1 VIGGAAIA
9 AWACAV
15 IVSASQAPPAAK
27 AAPWVWDL
35 PKGFPEPKVPA
46 DNPMSAEKV
55 ALGRR
60 LFFERAL
67 SGDGT
72 FSCGSC
78 HEQARAFTDSRP
90 RSFGITGDAHPRSS
104 MSLANVAY
112 APVLTWGNPNVRT
125 LEAQALLPLFG
136 EHPVEM
142 GLAGRD
148 ARALAAIRAMPGY
161 LDDFRRAFPGEADPI
176 SLRNITRAIAA
187 FERTLLSGRS
197 PYDRFR
203 NGDDPD
209 AISAAAKRGE
219 ELFFDERTE
228 CFHCHGGFNFTE
240 TVDHVG
246 KAFAEIEF
254 FNTGLYNLDGKGRYP
269 APNGGVFEVT
279 GDLQDMGRF
288 KAPTLRNIAVTAPY
302 MHDGSIPTL
311 AEVLDHYAAGGRTIT
326 AGPHAGVGAN
336 NPNKSGF
343 LKGFTLTPGEK
354 ADLIAFLE
362 SLTDRAFLTDR
373 RFQDPSRR

>member
-1 VIGGAAIA
+1 MTAA
-9 AWACAV
+9 
-15 IVSASQAPPAAK
+15 
-27 AAPWVWDL
+27 
-35 PKGFPEPKVPA
+35 
-46 DNPMSAEKV
+46 KV

-72 FSCGSC
+72 FSCATC
-78 HEQARAFTDSRP
+78 HEQARAFTDPRP
-90 RSFGITGDAHPRSS
+90 RSSGITGDEHPRNS

-112 APVLTWGNPNVRT
+112 APVLTWGNPNVKG

-142 GLAGRD
+142 GLSGRD
-148 ARALAAIRAMPGY
+148 AKAIAQIRAMPGY
-161 LDDFRRAFPGEADPI
+161 VEDFRRAFPADADPI
-176 SLRNITRAIAA
+176 TLRNITAAIAS

-240 TVDHVG
+240 TVDYVG
-246 KAFAEIEF
+246 KTIVEIEF
-254 FNTGLYNLDGKGRYP
+254 FNTGLYNIGAKGRYP
-269 APNGGVFEVT
+269 PQNGGVFELT
-279 GDLQDMGRF
+279 GKPEDMGRF

-302 MHDGSIPTL
+302 MHDGSVATL
-311 AEVLDHYAAGGRTIT
+311 GEALDHYAAGGRTLKT
-326 AGPHAGVGAN
+326 GPYAGVGADH
-336 NPNKSGF
+336 PNKSGF
-343 LKGFTLTPGEK
+343 LKGFTLTPTEK

-362 SLTDRAFLTDR
+362 SLTDRGFLTDPRFRDPVR
-373 RFQDPSRR
+373 R